1 MCSWHEE
8 DRKRTADLRRISF
21 VTSIY
26 LSTTTTPSYLVH
38 MCSDNS
44 PWCRYTYSEVSV
56 HRFLSW
62 PPRIRKGQQNQNT
75 WLCKDNL
82 STHINFNIQ
91 FENKRAIYAFVGLHF
106 SLTLHCKAGCVKF
119 WGPSKVQYM
128 CHCRLHSNDI
138 EFQTAVS
145 PRISLSISP
154 VFGIGIFFCCF
165 SLKLHC

>member
-1 MCSWHEE
+1 MCSWLEE

-26 LSTTTTPSYLVH
+26 LSTTTPSYLVH

-44 PWCRYTYSEVSV
+44 PWCRNTYSEVSV
-56 HRFLSW
+56 NRFLSW
-62 PPRIRKGQQNQNT
+62 PPRLRKGQQNQNT

-106 SLTLHCKAGCVKF
+106 SLTLHCKAGCIKF

-138 EFQTAVS
+138 EFQTGVS
-145 PRISLSISP
+145 PRISLSNSP
-154 VFGIGIFFCCF
+154 FFAIGIFFCCF

>member
-1 MCSWHEE
+1 MCSWREE

-26 LSTTTTPSYLVH
+26 LSTTTPSYLVH

-44 PWCRYTYSEVSV
+44 PWCRNTYSEVSV

-62 PPRIRKGQQNQNT
+62 LPRLRKGQQNKNT

-91 FENKRAIYAFVGLHF
+91 FENKRAIYAFAGLHF
-106 SLTLHCKAGCVKF
+106 PLTLYCKARCVKF
-119 WGPSKVQYM
+119 CSPSKVQNVPLPHI
-128 CHCRLHSNDI
+128 CESTQHL
-138 EFQTAVS
+138 FQRNHGYTCIRS
-145 PRISLSISP
+145 LYLSI
-154 VFGIGIFFCCF
+154 IHAR
-165 SLKLHC
+165 K

>member
-26 LSTTTTPSYLVH
+26 LSPTTPSYLVH
-38 MCSDNS
+38 IMCSDNS

-106 SLTLHCKAGCVKF
+106 SLTLHCKAGCETLCS
-119 WGPSKVQYM
+119 PSKMEYVPLQGYIQM
-128 CHCRLHSNDI
+128 ILNFKQWYLP
-138 EFQTAVS
+138 E
-145 PRISLSISP
+145 SIYLT
-154 VFGIGIFFCCF
+154 VHF
-165 SLKLHC
+165 L

>member
-26 LSTTTTPSYLVH
+26 LSTTTPSYLVH

-44 PWCRYTYSEVSV
+44 PWCRNTYSEVSV
-56 HRFLSW
+56 NRVLSW
-62 PPRIRKGQQNQNT
+62 PPILWKGQQNHDT
-75 WLCKDNL
+75 WLFRDNL

-91 FENKRAIYAFVGLHF
+91 SEKKRAMYDFVGLHF

-119 WGPSKVQYM
+119 WGPSNVQYVPLQGYTQM
-128 CHCRLHSNDI
+128 ILNFKQR
-138 EFQTAVS
+138 
-145 PRISLSISP
+145 SLPESIY
-154 VFGIGIFFCCF
+154 
-165 SLKLHC
+165 LKVLFL